1 MALHPNT
8 LTHTL
13 FFCLMG
19 STMFRT
25 AKIQAKEGKEEEKGL
40 LFAGE
45 LQEKVRAG
53 S

>member
-1 MALHPNT
+1 
-8 LTHTL
+8 
-13 FFCLMG
+13 MG

-25 AKIQAKEGKEEEKGL
+25 VKIQTKEGIEEEKGL

-45 LQEKVRAG
+45 LQGKVTAG